1 MLILR
6 LRRNGAMKKL
16 LLVAS
21 LAALTVLSAS
31 AFAQEVPPVTPD
43 SDESAQMNEVG
54 ERVKRD
60 VSYGIQNQKVLGGQ
74 LQKKTFD
81 VPEDHG
87 WGKIYVRNGG
97 NSSLTVNLER
107 VSDNKDTVLGG
118 HISGSTATVRVE
130 PGQSKTIYTER
141 PTGTGEHRV
150 QLNSSEAELNA
161 RVTYKYSD
169 NKNDL

>member
-1 MLILR
+1 
-6 LRRNGAMKKL
+6 MKKL

-31 AFAQEVPPVTPD
+31 AFAA
-43 SDESAQMNEVG
+43 SDETVQANEAG
-54 ERVKRD
+54 KRVKRD
-60 VSYGIQNQKVLGGQ
+60 VSYGVRNQKVSGGQ
-74 LQKKTFD
+74 LHKETFN

-87 WGKIYVRNGG
+87 WGKVYVRNDG
-97 NSSLTVNLER
+97 NSSLNVNVER
-107 VSDNKDTVLGG
+107 ASDNKDTVLGG

-130 PGQSKTIYTER
+130 PGTSKTIYTER

-150 QLNSSEAELNA
+150 QLNSSDAELNA

-169 NKNDL
+169 NKSDL